1 METRTQDPAGYYV
14 WEAPRQSVVVHLRLD
29 AVDRLAA
36 EIMRGFGSVPKRGAE
51 VGGFLVGT
59 IRPGPAIASG
69 AAMAP
74 SVAAIVTIDDFEP
87 IACEY
92 RRGPSFLFTKED
104 SAGLEDT
111 WRRLQPDVSPGAY
124 AVGYFRS
131 HTRDGFSL
139 APEDLEL
146 LDRLFPEPA
155 QVALLIKPFASKVSV
170 GGFFV
175 REHGKFP
182 AATPLEFPLRRR
194 ELTGEEPA
202 PRRSLIAG
210 RMEGRAE
217 RSTRA
222 AVAVPE
228 ESPALAALG
237 FTSPEVEP
245 PEIETAPAKLR
256 GPRRWV
262 WFPVVVLSMLLGAAL
277 GYELALNLGERAP
290 GISARD
296 LSLSLSVKKS
306 GDNLRLSWSRMS
318 PAVRSAQRG
327 LLEIDDGGY
336 TRPVTLDA
344 AQLQNG
350 SLIYRSVSNSVRFR
364 MTVFPQARV
373 SVVETLDWKQ

>member
-14 WEAPRQSVVVHLRLD
+14 WEAPGQSAVVHVRLD
-29 AVDRLAA
+29 VVDRLAA

-51 VGGFLVGT
+51 VGGLLVGT
-59 IRPGPAIASG
+59 IRPG
-69 AAMAP
+69 AP
-74 SVAAIVTIDDFEP
+74 AIVTIDDFQP
-87 IACEY
+87 VACEY
-92 RRGPSFLFTKED
+92 RRGPSYQFTKED
-104 SAGLEDT
+104 SAALEDR
-111 WRRLQPDVSPGAY
+111 WRQLQPGISPSAY

-139 APEDLEL
+139 TPEDLEL
-146 LDRLFPEPA
+146 LDRLFPDPA

-202 PRRSLIAG
+202 PRRSLAAG

-217 RSTRA
+217 RALRA

-228 ESPALAALG
+228 ELTALAALG
-237 FTSPEVEP
+237 FTGPEAAP
-245 PEIETAPAKLR
+245 PDSETAPAK
-256 GPRRWV
+256 PRRSLGWG
-262 WFPVVVLSMLLGAAL
+262 WFPLSVLFMLLGAAL
-277 GYELALNLGERAP
+277 GYELALVMAGRAP
-290 GISARD
+290 RTAVQD
-296 LSLSLSVKKS
+296 LSLSLSVKRS
-306 GDNLRLSWSRMS
+306 GDNLRLSWSRLS
-318 PAVRSAQRG
+318 PAVRSARRG